1 VEGEPAL
8 RGSKNCHSP
17 RPSVNFCPN
26 TVGMQCLMG
35 PPIRHCTRLEGTFV
49 AFTKSR
55 AASHSA
61 AGRSPP
67 VCANAYRR
75 PRCEAHESPASRSP
89 PTRPIAGRAQAA
101 SIPTASSGGL
111 ARPASY
117 SSVMPTSGHRLSH
130 SHKDMHP
137 PVIEDLWI
145 NIPKQAMYTQMGVL
159 LHPKEWEKRRNRQP
173 RLVPSAFDTKIIY
186 TRIVTIL

>member
-1 VEGEPAL
+1 MPSSLYLTVWGRPPAAGSHSTLPLHGKPPIKVREPIVSPFPPAVAGRNGEKVEGEPAL

-61 AGRSPP
+61 AGRSLTSLCQRLSASPLRGARKPRHLDPRPP
-67 VCANAYRR
+67 ARSQVE
-75 PRCEAHESPASRSP
+75 PVPAAWLDLL
-89 PTRPIAGRAQAA
+89 PILL
-101 SIPTASSGGL
+101 SCL
-111 ARPASY
+111 RPAI
-117 SSVMPTSGHRLSH
+117 VFPIT
-130 SHKDMHP
+130 
-137 PVIEDLWI
+137 I
-145 NIPKQAMYTQMGVL
+145 
-159 LHPKEWEKRRNRQP
+159 
-173 RLVPSAFDTKIIY
+173 
-186 TRIVTIL
+186 RICIFLPLKTCG